1 MDNKNLTIKFCIDR
15 ILETMHDLGYGK
27 GTIER
32 YEHSYNTFLKFCS
45 KNNYQYF
52 REDIALEFLKQT
64 YAMELQCL
72 ACDNVDTRHYD
83 GDSDIYVS

>member
-32 YEHSYNTFLKFCS
+32 YAVKTTTNISERIL
-45 KNNYQYF
+45 
-52 REDIALEFLKQT
+52 L
-64 YAMELQCL
+64 
-72 ACDNVDTRHYD
+72 
-83 GDSDIYVS
+83 